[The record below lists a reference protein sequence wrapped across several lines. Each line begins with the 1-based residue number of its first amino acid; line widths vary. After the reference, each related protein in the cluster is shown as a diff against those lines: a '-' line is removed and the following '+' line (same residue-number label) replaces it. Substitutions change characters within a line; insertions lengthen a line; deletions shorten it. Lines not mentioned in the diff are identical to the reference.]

1 MTEITLGCQTMMCRV
16 AQRRF
21 PTGRT
26 GVHGAEEPV
35 VTEIRAT
42 VTLGVGGVGTGV
54 LDEDARG
61 GGSDPLSF
69 NDLDMDAIIIGYR
82 GGSR

>member
-1 MTEITLGCQTMMCRV
+1 M
-16 AQRRF
+16 
-21 PTGRT
+21 
-26 GVHGAEEPV
+26 

-42 VTLGVGGVGTGV
+42 VTLGVGGVRAGV
-54 LDEDARG
+54 LDEDTRD

-69 NDLDMDAIIIGYR
+69 NDLDMDDIIVGYR

>member
-1 MTEITLGCQTMMCRV
+1 M
-16 AQRRF
+16 
-21 PTGRT
+21 
-26 GVHGAEEPV
+26 

-54 LDEDARG
+54 LDEDTRG

-69 NDLDMDAIIIGYR
+69 HDLDMDAIIVSYR

>member
-1 MTEITLGCQTMMCRV
+1 M
-16 AQRRF
+16 
-21 PTGRT
+21 
-26 GVHGAEEPV
+26 

-42 VTLGVGGVGTGV
+42 VTLGVGGVRVGV
-54 LDEDARG
+54 LDKDARG

-69 NDLDMDAIIIGYR
+69 NDLDMDDIVVGYR

>member
-1 MTEITLGCQTMMCRV
+1 M
-16 AQRRF
+16 
-21 PTGRT
+21 
-26 GVHGAEEPV
+26 
-35 VTEIRAT
+35 VTEIRAM

-61 GGSDPLSF
+61 GGSDPLPF
-69 NDLDMDAIIIGYR
+69 NDLDTDDIVISYR